1 MGELEDSSSGNSSDK
16 FQHGVDEGLE
26 EKTSIEDVGRG
37 NAERHGRVQGA
48 TRDATDGEATHRHA
62 RANDQTEE
70 VRGLGALGHR
80 NREHHI
86 GEDEGE
92 DDLRH
97 GDGGPCAGAHRPQ
110 AEGPSLVD
118 EGVGQRRSDASRN
131 LNSCIRSGLGGR
143 QLGAA
148 AGGKDCDGDGRVE
161 VGAGDIAQGIDHG
174 GEASGNG
181 EGGCLG
187 AAKDVEAH
195 SQNQH
200 VGAQE
205 LAHQLGCLA
214 LLTTE
219 IFRAHHLEEGSGH
232 GGAKQLEDHVGD
244 GPTEATPCTGHIDA
258 QSHSRVE
265 AATGDGP
272 CTIGASHHGEGDGH
286 AIVLVLL
293 PHILLGSSD
302 IHDHE
307 GQHEGVE
314 ELAETSV
321 VPGEALGRGQVETL
335 PEEQR
340 VANGGRDACSGLHT
354 SIDADCLPVQARAT
368 HGTRDAQRH
377 RHSRVEV
384 GARDATQRVD
394 AHHQHEG
401 NGHSSPG
408 G

>member
-1 MGELEDSSSGNSSDK
+1 MRLISRMWQAKG
-16 FQHGVDEGLE
+16 
-26 EKTSIEDVGRG
+26 
-37 NAERHGRVQGA
+37 RHGRVEGSAGDAANGEAADGDAGA
-48 TRDATDGEATHRHA
+48 DGE
-62 RANDQTEE
+62 TEE
-70 VRGLGALGHR
+70 VGSFGSLGDGDAKYH
-80 NREHHI
+80 EAQH
-86 GEDEGE
+86 EGV
-92 DDLRH
+92 DDLCH
-97 GDGGPCAGAHRPQ
+97 GHACPGAGANGSQ
-110 AEGPSLVD
+110 AKGGTLVD